1 MRITYSCP
9 ECGAT
14 LNAKQ
19 NIILAAHVVG
29 EKNNKGLALLHEELG
44 NYTVALTSS
53 LNVDSGS
60 VVEFFC
66 PVCQANLNA
75 SKGENMAAFIRTDET
90 GEESTI
96 YISRIYGDRCTF
108 QLDDKKQLT
117 SYGKSMRQFMDPD
130 WFK

>member
-9 ECGAT
+9 ECGAA

-19 NIILAAHVVG
+19 NIILAAHVAG
-29 EKNNKGLALLHEELG
+29 DKNNKGLVLLHEELG

-53 LNVDSGS
+53 LKVDSGG

-66 PVCQANLNA
+66 PVCQANLKS
-75 SKGENMAAFIRTDET
+75 SKGENMAEFIRTDET

-108 QLDDKKQLT
+108 QVDDKKQLT
-117 SYGKSMRQFMDPD
+117 SYGKSVQRFMDPD